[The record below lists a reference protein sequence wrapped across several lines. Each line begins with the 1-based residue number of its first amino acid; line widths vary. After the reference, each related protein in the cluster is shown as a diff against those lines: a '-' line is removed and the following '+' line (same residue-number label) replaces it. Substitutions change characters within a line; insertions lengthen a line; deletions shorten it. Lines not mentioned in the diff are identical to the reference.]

1 MLFQEQQRQSDARH
15 AFQAVLEGER
25 VGRLNKGLNTI
36 YNGATLAGDGEIARQ
51 PSVRPSVRL
60 SSRSAGWLE
69 GDTVIGPG
77 NWLKSDSVPASRLSL
92 DTAAKSQQQQ
102 QPLQPAPE

>member
-1 MLFQEQQRQSDARH
+1 MLFQEQQQPQSDARH

-36 YNGATLAGDGEIARQ
+36 YNGATLAGAGEIARQ
-51 PSVRPSVRL
+51 PSVRL

>member
-36 YNGATLAGDGEIARQ
+36 YNGATLAGAGEIARQ
-51 PSVRPSVRL
+51 PSVGPSVCPAVRL
-60 SSRSAGWLE
+60 AGWKATL
-69 GDTVIGPG
+69 
-77 NWLKSDSVPASRLSL
+77 
-92 DTAAKSQQQQ
+92 
-102 QPLQPAPE
+102 